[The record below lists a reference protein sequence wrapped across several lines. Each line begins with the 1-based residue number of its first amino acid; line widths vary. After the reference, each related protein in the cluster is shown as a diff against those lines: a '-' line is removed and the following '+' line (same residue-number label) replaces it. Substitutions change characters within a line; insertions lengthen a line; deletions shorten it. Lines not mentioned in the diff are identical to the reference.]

1 MELEPEVAGQDTQT
15 AHIADLP
22 AGMILEQEV
31 RTNTGLLVAAKG
43 QEVTPLLLLKLKS
56 YSAEGAIAD
65 EVAASTPK
73 FAQ

>member
-1 MELEPEVAGQDTQT
+1 
-15 AHIADLP
+15 
-22 AGMILEQEV
+22 
-31 RTNTGLLVAAKG
+31 LVAAKG